1 MNFTVSDLFI
11 DSGDDF
17 DLYDLDQFSS
27 SSYQVNH
34 QERARE
40 RERRGGG
47 ETGMYGARAVERV
60 IAFLPRVFGRH
71 HRFGSSPRLVP
82 KDLWNFKDII

>member
-34 QERARE
+34 QEREKRRRDRYVRRAR
-40 RERRGGG
+40 G
-47 ETGMYGARAVERV
+47 
-60 IAFLPRVFGRH
+60 
-71 HRFGSSPRLVP
+71 
-82 KDLWNFKDII
+82 

>member
-34 QERARE
+34 QER
-40 RERRGGG
+40 ERRGG
-47 ETGMYGARAVERV
+47 ETGMYGAR
-60 IAFLPRVFGRH
+60 G
-71 HRFGSSPRLVP
+71 
-82 KDLWNFKDII
+82 